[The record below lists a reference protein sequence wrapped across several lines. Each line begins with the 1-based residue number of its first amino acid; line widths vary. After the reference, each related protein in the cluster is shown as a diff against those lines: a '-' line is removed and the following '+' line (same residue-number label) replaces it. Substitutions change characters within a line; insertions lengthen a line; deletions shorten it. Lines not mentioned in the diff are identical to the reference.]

1 MLINL
6 TCVQKKVGS
15 NSIDEAIG
23 YLEALIASLSYAEYR
38 IVLLTEVWVS
48 GFDRDKLFYFAKK
61 SNELLDKLKIL
72 SSKTLVNIA
81 GTIPMFN

>member
-23 YLEALIASLSYAEYR
+23 YLEALIVSLSCAENR
-38 IVLLTEVWVS
+38 IILLPEVWVS
-48 GFDRDKLFYFAKK
+48 GFEEVNYFI
-61 SNELLDKLKIL
+61 LLKNLMSCLI
-72 SSKTLVNIA
+72 
-81 GTIPMFN
+81 G